1 MPRAPHQRSASHP
14 TVLWDGRVKGLVWD
28 GHSCPSLATRV
39 PHFSR
44 PLREVG
50 FFGPCM

>member
-1 MPRAPHQRSASHP
+1 MSPALGTKLPNSKS
-14 TVLWDGRVKGLVWD
+14 
-28 GHSCPSLATRV
+28 RV

-50 FFGPCM
+50 FHDTNPPRI

>member
-1 MPRAPHQRSASHP
+1 MIRETTTQ
-14 TVLWDGRVKGLVWD
+14 
-28 GHSCPSLATRV
+28 RV

-50 FFGPCM
+50 IWSFADREADTTVEELRCSAAQRTENERGL